1 MIAEVFSNLNNPF
14 PDIAGF
20 SMNKYV
26 YVHYSCIINLR
37 QATKLILVTTYS
49 VSSIDFSHLTSMI
62 STIATSFSEKE
73 IIVFFQKVRRTKN
86 VLVLRSTTLVKSRH
100 IYSKKR
106 EK

>member
-1 MIAEVFSNLNNPF
+1 MVVLSKRKDVIPNLNNPV

-26 YVHYSCIINLR
+26 YVHYSRIINLR

-62 STIATSFSEKE
+62 STIATSFSVKRNYR
-73 IIVFFQKVRRTKN
+73 FLSKSAKDKKNLGTSACATTSCKV
-86 VLVLRSTTLVKSRH
+86 
-100 IYSKKR
+100 
-106 EK
+106 